1 MLQTMTTTEQAR
13 YDAIVVG
20 SGAAGGTLARELAIR
35 GQRVLVL
42 EKGKGEPS
50 PESRVEPHGKMDM
63 VWIGRLVP
71 VVRGVGVGGSTM
83 LFYQTMWEP
92 PFAYFES
99 LGIDIAAEAEEVR
112 KELPIGPLSDELMGP
127 VASRI
132 MQSARELGYEWRKL
146 DKAIFQDR
154 CQPGRHPYRARWTGR
169 YYLEEAV
176 AHGAQV
182 LAEANVQRVLLEG
195 KRVRGVEFV
204 RGGTRQE
211 ALAPRV
217 IVSAGGIGSPQL
229 LQLSGLTQ
237 IGSGFFCDP
246 LIVVSGT
253 ADDVKAFGEF
263 QMQAGVH
270 LEDEGYMMTD
280 LAFTRETFPLFAAS
294 ALRFDRLFS
303 WSKTLSI
310 MIKIR
315 DEIAG
320 HVEARKMRRIFG
332 PPEREKLASGY
343 RRAREILQNAGAK
356 RIWKSRVV
364 AAHPGGTV
372 RIGEHVDANLQTEYE
387 GLYVCDCSVIADP
400 WGLPPTLTLLSL
412 AKRLAKHLA

>member
-1 MLQTMTTTEQAR
+1 MMSNEQSR

-20 SGAAGGTLARELAIR
+20 SGAAGGTLARELAIQ
-35 GQRVLVL
+35 GQNVLVL

-50 PESRVEPHGKMDM
+50 PESRVRPHGKMDL
-63 VWIGRLVP
+63 VFIGRLVP
-71 VVRGVGVGGSTM
+71 VVRGVGVGGTTM

-92 PFAYFES
+92 PFEYFRS
-99 LGIDIAAEAEEVR
+99 LGIELAAEAEEVR
-112 KELPIGPLSDELMGP
+112 KELPIAPLADEILGP

-132 MQSARELGYEWRKL
+132 MQSAREMGYDWRPL

-154 CQPGRHPYRARWTGR
+154 CRPGHHPYRARWTSR
-169 YYLEEAV
+169 YYLQEAV
-176 AHGAQV
+176 SNGAQV
-182 LAEANVQRVLLEG
+182 LPEADVQRVLLEG
-195 KRVRGVEFV
+195 KRVRGVEYV
-204 RGGTRQE
+204 HGGTRQE

-229 LQLSGLTQ
+229 LQASGLSG

-246 LIVVSGT
+246 LIVVFGT
-253 ADDVKAFGEF
+253 AEGVNAFGEF

-280 LAFTRETFPLFAAS
+280 LAFTKENYALFAAS

-303 WSKTLSI
+303 RSNTLSI

-320 HVEARKMRRIFG
+320 HVEARRMRRIFG
-332 PPEREKLASGY
+332 PSERQKLASGY
-343 RRAREILQNAGAK
+343 RRAKGILLNAGAR

-372 RIGEHVDANLQTEYE
+372 RIGEHVDAKLQTEYE

-412 AKRLAKHLA
+412 AKRLAKHLS